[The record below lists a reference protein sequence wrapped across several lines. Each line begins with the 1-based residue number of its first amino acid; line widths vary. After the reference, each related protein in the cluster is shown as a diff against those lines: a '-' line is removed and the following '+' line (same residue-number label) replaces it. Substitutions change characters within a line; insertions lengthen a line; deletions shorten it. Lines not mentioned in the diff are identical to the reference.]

1 MHTPDKSELIECK
14 TAASGIV
21 ATMDATNWNVSAT
34 LPKTSFASARLAGM
48 SITLSAVRGAYNDLS
63 LINGNSGI
71 RIGIPNQKVVP
82 SRVTP
87 TERRDIERV
96 VFGVIV
102 HECTHVIQANA
113 APAAFAIARTLENR
127 LRALGTNSQ
136 PDDWYDLYI
145 GQPFEQEARAGQAAA
160 EVEELG
166 GRNLTQPNFDKLL
179 STTEVF
185 KRTASRIGAP
195 GNCAPRIT
203 NWWQMWAALAWD
215 AYV

>member
-48 SITLSAVRGAYNDLS
+48 SITLSAVRSAYNDLS
-63 LINGNSGI
+63 LITGNSGI

-102 HECTHVIQANA
+102 HET
-113 APAAFAIARTLENR
+113 
-127 LRALGTNSQ
+127 ALVS
-136 PDDWYDLYI
+136 Y
-145 GQPFEQEARAGQAAA
+145 
-160 EVEELG
+160 
-166 GRNLTQPNFDKLL
+166 
-179 STTEVF
+179 
-185 KRTASRIGAP
+185 
-195 GNCAPRIT
+195 
-203 NWWQMWAALAWD
+203 
-215 AYV
+215 